1 MFEITSDDIAL
12 LNDEDLRALVGLLC
26 ESEAR
31 SRGFSA
37 SFVTWGGNQN
47 ATDGGLDVHVA
58 LPDSAM
64 IDGFVPR
71 PATGFQVKSAD
82 MPHAKILEEMRP
94 DGVVR
99 PVIRHLADRSGAYI
113 IVSSAGSTSDTALQS
128 RRDAMAEAIKDLPN
142 PHVLTLDFY
151 DRTRVAT
158 WVRDHTGL
166 ILWVRDRIGKTI
178 KGWRS
183 YGPWAYAPEGV
194 SGEYL
199 MDDKLRIRTDTEITE
214 AGLQLLEGIKRIRD
228 RLRRPGKVARL
239 VGLSG
244 VGKTRLVQALFDD
257 RVGAQSLDPSLAAYT
272 NIADGPD
279 PQPTVVASDLIASRT
294 RAILVIDNCQPDLHR
309 RLSEL
314 CRLPK
319 SPVSVITVE
328 YDIREDQPEGTEVF
342 ELEPS
347 STDLIEKLVRR
358 RFPQLSQV
366 DSRTIAEFSGG
377 NARIAIALSETID
390 RQETV
395 AGMSDEDLFK
405 RLFQQRHESSE
416 PLLLAAQVLSLA
428 YSFQG
433 EDVSNDDQAE
443 LFRFGALIG
452 KNAKEMFRSAAE
464 LRRRSLIQQRGVWR
478 AILPQAIANRL
489 AATALQNI
497 PLPEIE
503 DQLVNGAPGR
513 LLKSFSRRLG
523 YLNTS
528 KDARLIVTK
537 WLSPG
542 GLLEDVPDL
551 NDLGYAIFNNIA
563 PVAPGDA
570 LLALERVLLEPK
582 DGEVVAKCRRYVHL
596 LRSLAYDPAF
606 FERCIRLISRI
617 AESQDIDKDANDASK
632 AFASLFPIHFSGTH
646 ATIDQRLAV
655 VKSLV
660 RSDDP
665 KKRTLGLMALR
676 AMLQASHFGPGYN
689 FEFGARS
696 RDYGYWPRNI
706 NEVKQWFGQTLA
718 LAEAL
723 ACSDE
728 PSAPEVRTMVA
739 EKFRGLW
746 TIASIHDD
754 LERVCRAISEKYFW
768 TDGWVAVRQI
778 TFYDSK
784 GFSPEKSARLAS
796 LEVLLRPRDL
806 GQKVRSMVLS
816 EDMIYVGLDSVDNGT
831 SDVGKTMAQ
840 VQEMAHDLGKAVAVD
855 QGTFTELLPEL
866 IGGRSQQ
873 LWIFG
878 GGLAEGTKEPHA
890 IWNQLVTHLA
900 AAPTDKRNPHM
911 FCGFLNALYAT
922 NPNLVNALLDN
933 ALENETL
940 APWYPVLQTSVGLDK
955 KGVDRLMRSLEL
967 GKAWIGT
974 YRSLVG
980 GGVTHQISG
989 RGFNNLLLRIAE
1001 KPGGLDIAI
1010 EILCMRLSFEEGRRQ
1025 SSISEIIDIG
1035 CELMRQLGF
1044 AKKRDVGSE
1053 YRLGIIARYCLVGE
1067 KGAATVREICH
1078 NLKEAVSKSETY
1090 AFYQQELLQALLG
1103 AQPLAALEALCGDN
1117 AADLKLGVGILD
1129 EVGQL
1134 RRNAFDAIPE
1144 ANLLSWCDRQ
1154 PETRYPA
1161 VAAGI
1166 TTFQPSSDTGSP
1178 QWTSTALK
1186 LLDKAPDRVE
1196 VLKKFIAQ
1204 FSPTGW
1210 VGSHAAIVESNARLL
1225 MLIRLFQQAP
1235 ISSIWAC
1242 RA

>member
-71 PATGFQVKSAD
+71 PATGFQVKRAD

-99 PVIRHLADRSGAYI
+99 PIIRHLADRSGAYI
-113 IVSSAGSTSDTALQS
+113 IVSSAGSTSDIALQS

-142 PHVLTLDFY
+142 PHLLTLDFY
-151 DRTRVAT
+151 DRTRIAT

-166 ILWVRDRIGKTI
+166 ILWVRDRISKTI

-199 MDDKLRIRTDTEITE
+199 LDDKLRIRTDTEITE
-214 AGLQLLEGIKRIRD
+214 AGLQPLEGIKRIRD
-228 RLRRPGKVARL
+228 RLRRPSKVVRL

-257 RVGAQSLDPSLAAYT
+257 RIGEQGLDPSLAAYT

-279 PQPTVVASDLIASRT
+279 PAATVVASDLIASRA
-294 RAILVIDNCQPDLHR
+294 RAILVVDNCPPDLHR
-309 RLSEL
+309 RLAEL
-314 CRLPK
+314 CRLPE

-328 YDIREDQPEGTEVF
+328 YDIREDLPEGIEVF
-342 ELEPS
+342 QLEPS
-347 STDLIEKLVRR
+347 SVDLVVRLVRH
-358 RFPQLSQV
+358 RFPQISPV
-366 DSRTIAEFSGG
+366 DAQTVAELSGG
-377 NARIAIALSETID
+377 NARVAMALAGTIGKN
-390 RQETV
+390 ENL
-395 AGMSDEDLFK
+395 GSISDQDLFK
-405 RLFQQRHESSE
+405 RLFDQRNEPNES
-416 PLLLAAQVLSLA
+416 LLRSAQALSLV
-428 YSFQG
+428 YSFDG
-433 EDVSNDDQAE
+433 EDVSDGDQGE
-443 LFRFGALIG
+443 LVRLGALVD
-452 KNAKEMFRSAAE
+452 KSATEMFRSSAE
-464 LRRRSLIQQRGVWR
+464 LKRRDLVQQRGIWR
-478 AILPQAIANRL
+478 AVLPHAIANRL
-489 AATALQNI
+489 ATTALQDI
-497 PLPEIE
+497 PLATIE
-503 DQLVNGAPGR
+503 AQLINSAPGR
-513 LLKSFSRRLG
+513 LLRSFSRRLG

-528 KDARLIVTK
+528 KEARLIVTK

-542 GLLEDVPDL
+542 GLLQDVPDL
-551 NDLGYAIFNNIA
+551 NDLGYAILNYIA
-563 PVAPGDA
+563 PVAPGDV
-570 LLALERVLLEPK
+570 LSALERVLLEPK

-596 LRSLAYDPAF
+596 LRSLAYDPPF
-606 FERCIRLISRI
+606 FERCITLILRI
-617 AESQDIDKDANDASK
+617 AEAQEIDEVANKAAK
-632 AFASLFPIHFSGTH
+632 AFASLFPIRFSGTH
-646 ATIDQRLAV
+646 ATIDQRLSL
-655 VKSLV
+655 VKSLF
-660 RSDDP
+660 RSHDP
-665 KKRTLGLMALR
+665 KDRALGLMALR
-676 AMLQASHFGPGYN
+676 AMLEASHFGPGYN

-696 RDYGYWPRNI
+696 RDYGYWPRTVD
-706 NEVKQWFGQTLA
+706 EVREWFGQTLV
-718 LAEAL
+718 LAEVL

-728 PSAPEVRTMVA
+728 PSAPQVRTMVA

-746 TIASIHDD
+746 TIAAIHDD
-754 LERVCRAISEKYFW
+754 LERVCRAISQKCFW
-768 TDGWVAVRQI
+768 TDGWVAIRQI

-806 GQKVRSMVLS
+806 VQKVRSMVLS

-878 GGLAEGTKEPHA
+878 GGLAEGTEEPHA

-900 AAPTDKRNPHM
+900 ATPTDKLRPYV
-911 FCGFLNALYAT
+911 FCGFLNALHAI
-922 NPNLVNALLDN
+922 NPKLFSVLLDD

-940 APWYPVLQTSVGLDK
+940 APWYPVLETSVGIEK
-955 KGVDRLMRSLEL
+955 EGVDRLMRSLEL

-974 YRSLVG
+974 YNGLVG

-989 RGFNNLLLRIAE
+989 PDFNSLLLRISGR
-1001 KPGGLDIAI
+1001 PGGLDIAI
-1010 EILCMRLSFEEGRRQ
+1010 EILYMRLSSEEGRRQ
-1025 SSISEIIDIG
+1025 SSTSEIIDIG

-1053 YRLGIIARYCLVGE
+1053 YRLGIIASVALPKKVTHGCVSSGWNTSSERAGRFDCRVG
-1067 KGAATVREICH
+1067 C
-1078 NLKEAVSKSETY
+1078 
-1090 AFYQQELLQALLG
+1090 
-1103 AQPLAALEALCGDN
+1103 
-1117 AADLKLGVGILD
+1117 
-1129 EVGQL
+1129 
-1134 RRNAFDAIPE
+1134 
-1144 ANLLSWCDRQ
+1144 
-1154 PETRYPA
+1154 
-1161 VAAGI
+1161 
-1166 TTFQPSSDTGSP
+1166 SS
-1178 QWTSTALK
+1178 
-1186 LLDKAPDRVE
+1186 
-1196 VLKKFIAQ
+1196 
-1204 FSPTGW
+1204 
-1210 VGSHAAIVESNARLL
+1210 
-1225 MLIRLFQQAP
+1225 
-1235 ISSIWAC
+1235 
-1242 RA
+1242 